1 MRSTA
6 SLVILIILSFWV
18 PGFFSSCA
26 QIGAPTGGPKD
37 SIAPV
42 VVRTNPPNKSVN
54 FDGKTITLTMDEY
67 VELQNTGENVMI
79 SPLPKKQP
87 YINYNLKTVTV
98 KLKDSLLPNT
108 TYTIDFGNAIK
119 DAHEGNVLKNLRF
132 SFSTGDHIDSLKLK
146 GKILLAETNKP
157 DSTIFAYLYRNTND
171 TAFQKLRPDYV
182 ARTNG
187 KGEFEFVNLPNEAFR
202 VYALKDG
209 DGSKT
214 YNSKTEFLAFIDDI
228 VYPSLKDSV
237 PVLLNAFAVENPDE
251 TRTTSKSAPDKKLRL
266 TTNLSSGKQDLLEP
280 LTISF
285 NNPLKPFDSS
295 IIKLTDTSFRKIP
308 GYTIKVDSTRSQFT
322 ISNTWKP
329 ESPYILVVPKE
340 GIEDSTGL
348 TRNNSDT
355 IRFQTKNEYDYG
367 RVVLRFSN
375 LDLNRH
381 PVIQFTE
388 ADNVK
393 FAFPVTSKEFTNK
406 RFPPGEF
413 GIRILYDENQNGV
426 WDTGNYEEKRQPESV
441 IALDMKLQVRA
452 DWDNEREIKL

>member
-1 MRSTA
+1 MKSTA
-6 SLVILIILSFWV
+6 SLSVFIILTSWV
-18 PGFFSSCA
+18 LSLFSSCA

-37 SIAPV
+37 TIAPV
-42 VVRTNPPNKSVN
+42 VVRTNPPNKSVH

-67 VELQNTGENVMI
+67 VELQNASDNVMI

-98 KLKDSLLPNT
+98 KLKDTLLPNT

-132 SFSTGDHIDSLKLK
+132 SFSTGDHIDSLRLK

-157 DSTIFAYLYRNTND
+157 DSTIFAYLYRNTSD
-171 TAFQKLRPDYV
+171 TAIQKLRPDYI

-214 YNSKTEFLAFIDDI
+214 YNAKTEYLAFMEEV
-228 VYPSLKDSV
+228 VYPSVKDSSQV
-237 PVLLNAFAVENPDE
+237 FLNAFAIEKPDE
-251 TRTTSKSAPDKKLRL
+251 TGSTPTPAPDKKLRL
-266 TTNLSSGKQDLLEP
+266 TTNITSGKQDLLEP
-280 LTISF
+280 LIVSF

-295 IIKLTDTSFRKIP
+295 IIKLTDTSFRKIA
-308 GYTIKVDSTRSQFT
+308 GYTIKVDSTRSQF
-322 ISNTWKP
+322 SFNYNWKP

-348 TRNNSDT
+348 TRNSADT

-381 PVIQFTE
+381 PVIQFTD

-393 FAFPVTSKEFTNK
+393 FSFPITSKEWTNK

-441 IALDMKLQVRA
+441 VALDMKLSVRA
-452 DWDNEREIKL
+452 DWDNERDIKL